1 MSLLLRHTIL
11 YSCQTTNEQYHL
23 ISVDNFG
30 ATFRV
35 GLCQV
40 HLGDLEWW
48 LSMYSTTSDTCV
60 RKIGST
66 TVLHALAGYF
76 KHFAGLHGCL
86 LVLKVT
92 LPREV

>member
-1 MSLLLRHTIL
+1 MSLLLRPTIL
-11 YSCQTTNEQYHL
+11 YSCQTSNEQDNL

-40 HLGDLEWW
+40 HLGDFEWW
-48 LSMYSTTSDTCV
+48 LRMHRTTSFTCV

-76 KHFAGLHGCL
+76 EHFAGLHGCL

-92 LPREV
+92 LSREV